1 MKKVFLLFIMT
12 MSIILAAKPIDD
24 NTTQPINTL
33 ESKPLDD
40 WEYNATREAEKMF
53 EKSGMMM
60 RSMPMPSPMA
70 PTGNIGL
77 AVGGAKDTNNFKE
90 NIDHGF
96 LPKLDSI
103 TYEGQFYQHFF
114 DTALKGEC
122 NELFC
127 PSYVSAKRS
136 NPFTKEEEVFLSVG
150 LNSGIKA
157 SDFKRKKLN
166 LVIVLDISG
175 SMGSSFDQY
184 YYDKFGNR
192 QDIIQKDNG
201 KSKMKVAN
209 ESIVAMLSHLK
220 GDDRSGMVVFD
231 DSAYRAMKLNF
242 VAVRDMDAIK
252 KHILEIQDKGGTNWS
267 AGYKAGVAL
276 FDGIEKSSEYE
287 NRIIFLTDAMPNLGE
302 LNKEGLFGMAE
313 DASKRGIHT
322 TFVGVGVDFNNDL
335 VEFVSKIKGANY
347 YSVHSSEGFAKVLDD
362 EFEYM
367 VTPLVYDLSLKLES
381 KAYAI
386 DAVYGSPDAS
396 KATGEIMKINTLFPS
411 KKSEEATKGGVVLLK
426 LKKMKSI
433 DGDIILNVT
442 YKDQDGISHSNK
454 QQVVI
459 ENSQNSGIRKAILV
473 SDYVNLMKNWL
484 IDSRADCHDQPKWVN
499 QKPLILQKRVL
510 EYPST
515 HQMYLMIS
523 EWERASCPVKVSD
536 GYKKLFSV
544 FAKYY
549 EGQMKTLKDD
559 SLNIELDIVKQ
570 LINTKA
576 ENPKNDNQITKD
588 PKN

>member
-1 MKKVFLLFIMT
+1 MKKVFLLFIIT
-12 MSIILAAKPIDD
+12 ISVILAAKPIEG
-24 NTTQPINTL
+24 NTTKPIN
-33 ESKPLDD
+33 D
-40 WEYNATREAEKMF
+40 WEYNATQEAEKML
-53 EKSGMMM
+53 EKSGMMRGM
-60 RSMPMPSPMA
+60 MMPSPMA

-90 NIDHGF
+90 NIDRGF

-122 NELFC
+122 KDLFC

-184 YYDKFGNR
+184 YYDKFGNK
-192 QDIIQKDNG
+192 QEIIHKDNG

-220 GDDRSGMVVFD
+220 GDDRNGMVLFD
-231 DSAYRAMKLNF
+231 DQAYRAMKLNF
-242 VAVRDMDAIK
+242 VATRDMDAIK

-267 AGYKAGVAL
+267 AGYKAGVEL
-276 FDGIEKSSEYE
+276 FNSIEKNSEYE

-302 LNKEGLFGMAE
+302 LDKKGLFGMAE

-322 TFVGVGVDFNNDL
+322 TFVGIGVDFNNDL

-347 YSVHSSEGFAKVLDD
+347 YSVHSSEGFAKVLDE
-362 EFEYM
+362 EFDYM

-411 KKSEEATKGGVVLLK
+411 KKSEETTKGGIVLLK
-426 LKKMKSI
+426 LKKTKTT
-433 DGDIILNVT
+433 DGDITLKVT
-442 YKDQDGISHSNK
+442 YKDQDGISHSNE
-454 QQVVI
+454 QQVII
-459 ENSQNSGIRKAILV
+459 ENSQNSGIHKAILV

-484 IDSRADCHDQPKWVN
+484 IDNRADCHDQPKWVN
-499 QKPLILQKRVL
+499 QKPLVLQKRAL
-510 EYPST
+510 SYPAT
-515 HQMYLMIS
+515 HQMYLMMS
-523 EWERASCPVKVSD
+523 EWERGSCALKVSD

-544 FAKYY
+544 FAKHY
-549 EGQMKTLKDD
+549 ENQMKTLKDD
-559 SLNIELDIVKQ
+559 SLQIELDILKQ
-570 LINTKA
+570 LINTKNQ
-576 ENPKNDNQITKD
+576 EPKK
-588 PKN
+588 

>member
-1 MKKVFLLFIMT
+1 MKKVFLLFIIT
-12 MSIILAAKPIDD
+12 ISVIFAAKPIEG
-24 NTTQPINTL
+24 NTTKPINTL

-40 WEYNATREAEKMF
+40 WEYNATQEAEKLL
-53 EKSGMMM
+53 EKSGMM
-60 RSMPMPSPMA
+60 RSMPMSSPMA
-70 PTGNIGL
+70 PAGNIGF

-90 NIDHGF
+90 NIDRGF

-122 NELFC
+122 KDLFC

-192 QDIIQKDNG
+192 QDVVQAYSG
-201 KSKMKVAN
+201 KSKMKVAD

-220 GDDRSGMVVFD
+220 GDDKCGMVLFD
-231 DSAYRAMKLNF
+231 DRAYRAMKLNF
-242 VAVRDMDAIK
+242 IAARDMDAIK

-267 AGYKAGVAL
+267 TGYKAGVEL
-276 FDGIEKSSEYE
+276 FDGIEKNSEYE

-302 LNKEGLFGMAE
+302 LDKKGLFGMAE
-313 DASKRGIHT
+313 DASKQGINT
-322 TFVGVGVDFNNDL
+322 TFVGIGVDFNNDL

-347 YSVHSSEGFAKVLDD
+347 YSVHSSEGFAKVLDE

-411 KKSEEATKGGVVLLK
+411 KKSEETTKGGIVLLK
-426 LKKMKSI
+426 LKKTKAAN
-433 DGDIILNVT
+433 GDIALKVT
-442 YKDQDGISHSNK
+442 YKDRDGIVRSNE
-454 QQVVI
+454 QQVII
-459 ENSQNSGIRKAILV
+459 ENSQNSGIHKAILL

-510 EYPST
+510 SYPAT
-515 HQMYLMIS
+515 HQMYLMMS
-523 EWERASCPVKVSD
+523 EWERGSCALKVSD

-544 FAKYY
+544 FAKHY

-559 SLNIELDIVKQ
+559 SLNIELDILKQ
-570 LINTKA
+570 LINTKNQ
-576 ENPKNDNQITKD
+576 EPKK
-588 PKN
+588 

>member
-24 NTTQPINTL
+24 NTT
-33 ESKPLDD
+33 KPFDD
-40 WEYNATREAEKMF
+40 WEYNASQEAEKIF
-53 EKSGMMM
+53 EKGGMMM
-60 RSMPMPSPMA
+60 RSMPMASPMA
-70 PTGNIGL
+70 ATGNIGL

-114 DTALKGEC
+114 DTALEGEC
-122 NELFC
+122 KELFC

-175 SMGSSFDQY
+175 SMGSSFDEY

-192 QDIIQKDNG
+192 QDIIQKDND

-209 ESIVAMLSHLK
+209 ESIVAMLSHLN

-231 DSAYRAMKLNF
+231 DNAYRAMKLNF
-242 VAVRDMDAIK
+242 VAARDMDAIK
-252 KHILEIQDKGGTNWS
+252 KHILEIRDKGGTNWS

-276 FDGIEKSSEYE
+276 FDGIEKSNEYE

-302 LNKEGLFGMAE
+302 LNKKGLFGMAE
-313 DASKRGIHT
+313 DASKRDIHT

-411 KKSEEATKGGVVLLK
+411 KKSEEATKGGVLLLK
-426 LKKMKSI
+426 LKKTKSI
-433 DGDIILNVT
+433 DGNITLDVT

-484 IDSRADCHDQPKWVN
+484 IDSRADCHDQPKWAN

-544 FAKYY
+544 FSKYY
-549 EGQMKTLKDD
+549 EGQMKMLKDD

-570 LINTKA
+570 LINTKVQ
-576 ENPKNDNQITKD
+576 NPKNDNQITKD